1 MCVLLLFFCIYYVLS
16 SVEIN
21 DDYCDIF
28 GTWCGN
34 DFPKHL
40 SQWKS
45 HSTSASFV
53 TKSENYGRKLHLRP
67 LKTLHCFIISNSLCI
82 GAELN
87 GRHAVWM
94 VAVKCCRICV
104 CYIRERRH
112 RWQSGRRSLSRH
124 QQQNGLYANFSFII
138 PSELIASRTKKLVIA
153 LPFRV

>member
-1 MCVLLLFFCIYYVLS
+1 LTTATFSAHDVGTIFQNTCLS
-16 SVEIN
+16 GKVIRRRH
-21 DDYCDIF
+21 
-28 GTWCGN
+28 
-34 DFPKHL
+34 HL
-40 SQWKS
+40 
-45 HSTSASFV
+45 

-124 QQQNGLYANFSFII
+124 QQQNGLYANFSFIL
-138 PSELIASRTKKLVIA
+138 PSEL
-153 LPFRV
+153 